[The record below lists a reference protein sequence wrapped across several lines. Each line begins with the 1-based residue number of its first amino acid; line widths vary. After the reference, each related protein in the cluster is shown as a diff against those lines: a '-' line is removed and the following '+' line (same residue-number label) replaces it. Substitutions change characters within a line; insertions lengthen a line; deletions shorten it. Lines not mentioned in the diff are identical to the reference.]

1 MFHKVRIFNKNGKLM
16 KVLTS
21 ESLSKRHWRLFEDS
35 VTQSSK
41 KANKYNDFKKGKKLK
56 NDVRMY
62 LDTCGLNNFRFE
74 GH

>member
-35 VTQSSK
+35 ITQSSK
-41 KANKYNDFKKGKKLK
+41 KANKYNNFKKDKKLK
-56 NDVRMY
+56 NDVRVY
-62 LDTCGLNNFRFE
+62 LDTCGLDSFGFE